1 MSTVSEL
8 IRDTM
13 PAPPEASRQSPQT
26 LDQTTE
32 DTTPTPAKRSLN
44 ILCIDDDEQILEMMK
59 ECLTYLGHQVKV
71 ASGGK
76 YGLELFRIA
85 MMKSEPFEIVITDLG
100 MPDMDGYQVAR
111 MIKAESASTPII
123 MMTGQGAIKQHA
135 GASPAGVDVVIGKP
149 PNLQALDT
157 LLLQMAG

>member
-1 MSTVSEL
+1 M
-8 IRDTM
+8 
-13 PAPPEASRQSPQT
+13 
-26 LDQTTE
+26 
-32 DTTPTPAKRSLN
+32 
-44 ILCIDDDEQILEMMK
+44 
-59 ECLTYLGHQVKV
+59 KV

-111 MIKAESASTPII
+111 VLKAESAGTPII
-123 MMTGQGAIKQHA
+123 MMTGQGAIKRHG
-135 GASPAGVDVVIGKP
+135 GASTAGVDVVIGKP
-149 PNLQALDT
+149 PSLQELDT